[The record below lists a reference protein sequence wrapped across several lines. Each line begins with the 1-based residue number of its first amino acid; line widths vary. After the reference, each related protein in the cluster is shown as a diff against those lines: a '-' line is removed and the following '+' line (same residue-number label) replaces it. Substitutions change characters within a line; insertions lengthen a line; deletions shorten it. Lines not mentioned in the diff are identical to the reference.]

1 MSVSMTGRLTSPT
14 STELNH
20 GASGALLETTA
31 PKANGGDGSRFSPTP
46 TSTELNHGPAGAL
59 LETTAPKDNGGD
71 GSRFSPTDL
80 CAASLAACAA
90 TTLSLY
96 ATRSGIPLIGITF
109 EIEKHMTAE
118 PPRRIAKLVV
128 RFRVSS
134 PCGDEDFKKLVNAGK
149 TCPVRRSLH
158 PDVLVEDVWER
169 G

>member
-20 GASGALLETTA
+20 GPS
-31 PKANGGDGSRFSPTP
+31 
-46 TSTELNHGPAGAL
+46 GAL

-80 CAASLAACAA
+80 CAASLVACAA

-96 ATRSGIPLIGITF
+96 ATRSGIPLTGITF

-118 PPRRIAKLVV
+118 SPRRIAKLVA

-134 PCGDEDFKKLVNAGK
+134 PCGEKRGASDGAPGQPGRGGPSGPAAGVLLGPPGRASD
-149 TCPVRRSLH
+149 CQLFRRA
-158 PDVLVEDVWER
+158 
-169 G
+169 

>member
-1 MSVSMTGRLTSPT
+1 MSVSITGKLTSPT
-14 STELNH
+14 STELVH
-20 GASGALLETTA
+20 GPSGA
-31 PKANGGDGSRFSPTP
+31 R
-46 TSTELNHGPAGAL
+46 

-80 CAASLAACAA
+80 CAASLAVCAA

-96 ATRSGIPLIGITF
+96 ATRCGIPLTGIVF

-118 PPRRIAKLVV
+118 PPRRIAKLVA
-128 RFRVSS
+128 RYRVSS
-134 PCGDEDFKKLVNAGK
+134 PCDDEDFRKLVHAGK

-158 PDVLVEDVWER
+158 PDVIVEETWER